1 MWYTCKVSFCMSNVL
16 LFWNSGGYHHDDNP
30 PKKHSNKSWAH
41 ILQFY
46 SWLSY
51 TNTPFSKYVCVQI
64 TFRNLSLVNNAIV
77 CTSLSINPRFKPLL
91 IIIIQLKLLFFLC
104 PFRSGREKNQNTPSC
119 GAHMALK
126 NQNYYVQNLLVK
138 CSQAPSLAN
147 LKSTFP
153 GGKDGCVMA

>member
-1 MWYTCKVSFCMSNVL
+1 MYQRCDTRAKCHFACQMCC
-16 LFWNSGGYHHDDNP
+16 FFD
-30 PKKHSNKSWAH
+30 
-41 ILQFY
+41 ILRFY
-46 SWLSY
+46 SIWLSY
-51 TNTPFSKYVCVQI
+51 INTPCSKYVSVQI
-64 TFRNLSLVNNAIV
+64 TIRNLSLVYNAIV
-77 CTSLSINPRFKPLL
+77 CTSLSLL

-104 PFRSGREKNQNTPSC
+104 PFRSGREKSQNTPSC

-126 NQNYYVQNLLVK
+126 NQSYYVQNLLVK

>member
-1 MWYTCKVSFCMSNVL
+1 MCKVSFCMSNVL
-16 LFWNSGGYHHDDNP
+16 LFWHSGCYHHDVNP

-51 TNTPFSKYVCVQI
+51 TNTPCSKYVCVQI

-119 GAHMALK
+119 GTLMALQ

-153 GGKDGCVMA
+153 GGKDGCIMA

>member
-1 MWYTCKVSFCMSNVL
+1 MYQRCDTRAKCHFACQMCCFFDIPVAIIMMIML
-16 LFWNSGGYHHDDNP
+16 
-30 PKKHSNKSWAH
+30 PKNTQTNLEQ
-41 ILQFY
+41 ILRFY
-46 SWLSY
+46 SIWLSY
-51 TNTPFSKYVCVQI
+51 INTPCSKYVSVQI
-64 TFRNLSLVNNAIV
+64 TIRNLSLVYNAIV
-77 CTSLSINPRFKPLL
+77 CTSLSLL

-126 NQNYYVQNLLVK
+126 NQSYYVQNLLVK
-138 CSQAPSLAN
+138 YSQAPSLAS

>member
-1 MWYTCKVSFCMSNVL
+1 MLW
-16 LFWNSGGYHHDDNP
+16 
-30 PKKHSNKSWAH
+30 
-41 ILQFY
+41 FY
-46 SWLSY
+46 SIWLSY
-51 TNTPFSKYVCVQI
+51 INTPCSKYVSVQI
-64 TFRNLSLVNNAIV
+64 TIRNLSLVNNAIV